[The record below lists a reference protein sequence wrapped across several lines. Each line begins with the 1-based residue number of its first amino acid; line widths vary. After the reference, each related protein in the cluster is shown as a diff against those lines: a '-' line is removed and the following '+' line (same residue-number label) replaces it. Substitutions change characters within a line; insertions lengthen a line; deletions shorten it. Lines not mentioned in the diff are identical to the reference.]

1 MPSGVKMKDHVDFV
15 VDQWSRA
22 MPELDASS
30 MKIFGRMLRLMKHL
44 GKEWAEAMA
53 QFGFREGEFDVL
65 ATLRRAGEP
74 YCLSPTQL
82 YKSLLIT
89 SGAMT
94 NRLNHLEQ
102 QGLIRRIADPDDKRS
117 TLVCLTPH
125 GQERIEQ
132 ALIVHTQ
139 TQNALL
145 SSLSAAQHGQLESLL
160 RELLLT
166 FPPEGQGDTSLGAD
180 NTNTA

>member
-1 MPSGVKMKDHVDFV
+1 
-15 VDQWSRA
+15 
-22 MPELDASS
+22 
-30 MKIFGRMLRLMKHL
+30 MLRLLKHL
-44 GKEWAEAMA
+44 AKMREQAMA
-53 QFGFREGEFDVL
+53 PFGFRDGEFDVL

-102 QGLIRRIADPDDKRS
+102 QGLIKRINDPDDKRS
-117 TLVCLTPH
+117 TLVSLTSH
-125 GQERIEQ
+125 GQQCIEQ
-132 ALIVHTQ
+132 ALLVHTA

-145 SSLSAAQHGQLESLL
+145 KNFSAAQREQLESLL
-160 RELLLT
+160 RDLLLT
-166 FPPEGQGDTSLGAD
+166 FPSEETSSE
-180 NTNTA
+180 

>member
-1 MPSGVKMKDHVDFV
+1 MQDHVDFV
-15 VDQWSRA
+15 VGQWSRA

-30 MKIFGRMLRLMKHL
+30 MKIFGRMLRLMKNL
-44 GKEWAEAMA
+44 GKERAQAMA

-82 YKSLLIT
+82 YKSLLVT

-94 NRLNHLEQ
+94 NRLSHLEQ
-102 QGLIRRIADPDDKRS
+102 QGLIRRIADPNDKRS
-117 TLVCLTPH
+117 TLVSLTPH

-132 ALIVHTQ
+132 ALLVHTE

-145 SSLSAAQHGQLESLL
+145 RNLSEAQRAQLESLL
-160 RELLLT
+160 RVLLLT
-166 FPPEGQGDTSLGAD
+166 FPAEEWDETSSSAD
-180 NTNTA
+180 NTKPA

>member
-1 MPSGVKMKDHVDFV
+1 MKDHVDFV
-15 VDQWSRA
+15 VGQWNRA

-82 YKSLLIT
+82 YTSLLIT

-117 TLVCLTPH
+117 SLVSLTPH
-125 GQERIEQ
+125 GQARIEQ
-132 ALIVHTQ
+132 ALLVHTE

-145 SSLSAAQHGQLESLL
+145 RNLSEAQRAQLESLL
-160 RELLLT
+160 RGLLLT
-166 FPPEGQGDTSLGAD
+166 FPAEEWGETSPSAD
-180 NTNTA
+180 NTKTA

>member
-1 MPSGVKMKDHVDFV
+1 MKDHVDFV

-44 GKEWAEAMA
+44 GKERAQAMSP
-53 QFGFREGEFDVL
+53 FGFREGEFDVL

-94 NRLNHLEQ
+94 NRLSHLEQ

-117 TLVCLTPH
+117 TLVSLTPH
-125 GQERIEQ
+125 GQELIEE

-145 SSLSAAQHGQLESLL
+145 SSLSDAQRAQLESLL

-166 FPPEGQGDTSLGAD
+166 FPPEGLGDKPQSAD
-180 NTNTA
+180 KTETA

>member
-1 MPSGVKMKDHVDFV
+1 
-15 VDQWSRA
+15 

-44 GKEWAEAMA
+44 GKERALAMA
-53 QFGFREGEFDVL
+53 PFGFREGEFDVL

-82 YKSLLIT
+82 YTSLLIT
-89 SGAMT
+89 SGAMA

-117 TLVCLTPH
+117 SLVSLTPH
-125 GQERIEQ
+125 GQARIEQ
-132 ALIVHTQ
+132 ALLVLEHMIAKHIRKPV
-139 TQNALL
+139 LL
-145 SSLSAAQHGQLESLL
+145 GLLHRIECLRCVFRQSLVVAETGHPVIHAVGEQLTLEHLRSL
-160 RELLLT
+160 
-166 FPPEGQGDTSLGAD
+166 
-180 NTNTA
+180 

>member
-1 MPSGVKMKDHVDFV
+1 MKDHVDFV

-44 GKEWAEAMA
+44 GKERA
-53 QFGFREGEFDVL
+53 QTMSPFGFREGEFDVL

-94 NRLNHLEQ
+94 NRLSHLEQ

-117 TLVCLTPH
+117 TLVSMTPH
-125 GQERIEQ
+125 GQELIEE

-145 SSLSAAQHGQLESLL
+145 SSLSDAQRAQLESLL

-166 FPPEGQGDTSLGAD
+166 FPPECPGDKSLSAD
-180 NTNTA
+180 NTKTA

>member
-1 MPSGVKMKDHVDFV
+1 MKDHVDFV
-15 VDQWSRA
+15 VDQWSSA

-44 GKEWAEAMA
+44 GKEWGEAMS

-74 YCLSPTQL
+74 YCLSPTEL

-94 NRLNHLEQ
+94 NRVNHLER
-102 QGLIRRIADPDDKRS
+102 QGLIQRVADRADKRS
-117 TLVCLTPH
+117 TLVSLTPH
-125 GQERIEQ
+125 GKDLIER

-145 SSLSAAQHGQLESLL
+145 KNLSDAQRAQLESLL
-160 RELLLT
+160 RELLLA
-166 FPPEGQGDTSLGAD
+166 FPPEERGDKPLSDD
-180 NTNTA
+180 NKNLHD

>member
-1 MPSGVKMKDHVDFV
+1 
-15 VDQWSRA
+15 

-82 YKSLLIT
+82 YKPLLIT

-94 NRLNHLEQ
+94 NRLSHLEQ
-102 QGLIRRIADPDDKRS
+102 QGLIRRIADLDEKRS
-117 TLVCLTPH
+117 PIVSRTPH
-125 GQERIEQ
+125 GPEPREAGMI
-132 ALIVHTQ
+132 
-139 TQNALL
+139 
-145 SSLSAAQHGQLESLL
+145 AAQ
-160 RELLLT
+160 
-166 FPPEGQGDTSLGAD
+166 
-180 NTNTA
+180 

>member
-1 MPSGVKMKDHVDFV
+1 MKDHVDFV
-15 VDQWSRA
+15 VDQWSSA
-22 MPELDASS
+22 MPELNASS

-44 GKEWAEAMA
+44 GKEWGEAMA
-53 QFGFREGEFDVL
+53 QFGFHEGEFDVL

-74 YCLSPTQL
+74 YCLSPTEL

-94 NRLNHLEQ
+94 NRVNHLER
-102 QGLIRRIADPDDKRS
+102 QGLIQRVADRADKRS
-117 TLVCLTPH
+117 TLVSLTPH
-125 GQERIEQ
+125 GKDLIER

-145 SSLSAAQHGQLESLL
+145 KNLSDAQRAQLESLL
-160 RELLLT
+160 RELLLA
-166 FPPEGQGDTSLGAD
+166 FPPEERGDKPLSDD
-180 NTNTA
+180 NKNLHD

>member
-1 MPSGVKMKDHVDFV
+1 MKDHVDFV
-15 VDQWSRA
+15 VDQWRSA

-30 MKIFGRMLRLMKHL
+30 MKIFGRLLRLMKHL
-44 GKEWAEAMA
+44 GKTHTQVMA

-94 NRLNHLEQ
+94 NRVNHLEQ

-117 TLVCLTPH
+117 TLVSLTPQ
-125 GQERIEQ
+125 GLERIER
-132 ALIVHTQ
+132 ALFVHTE

-145 SSLSAAQHGQLESLL
+145 RNLSDAQRAQLESLL
-160 RELLLT
+160 REMLLT
-166 FPPEGQGDTSLGAD
+166 FPSEEPCNPLQRVD
-180 NTNTA
+180 NKVHD

>member
-1 MPSGVKMKDHVDFV
+1 MKDHVDFV
-15 VDQWSRA
+15 DDQWSRA

-44 GKEWAEAMA
+44 GKERAQAMS

-94 NRLNHLEQ
+94 NRLSHLEQ

-117 TLVCLTPH
+117 TLVSLTPH
-125 GQERIEQ
+125 GLDRIEE

-145 SSLSAAQHGQLESLL
+145 SSLSDAQRTQLESLL
-160 RELLLT
+160 REMLLT
-166 FPPEGQGDTSLGAD
+166 FPPEGLGDKSQSAD
-180 NTNTA
+180 KTETA

>member
-1 MPSGVKMKDHVDFV
+1 MKDHVDFV
-15 VDQWSRA
+15 VDQWSSA

-30 MKIFGRMLRLMKHL
+30 MRIFGRILRLMKHL
-44 GKEWAEAMA
+44 GKKRAQAMA
-53 QFGFREGEFDVL
+53 PFGFREGEFDVL
-65 ATLRRAGEP
+65 ATLRRAGAP

-94 NRLNHLEQ
+94 NRLTHLEQ

-117 TLVCLTPH
+117 TLVSLTSI
-125 GQERIEQ
+125 GLERIEQ
-132 ALIVHTQ
+132 ALLVHTQ

-145 SSLSAAQHGQLESLL
+145 RNLSGAQRAQLESLL

-166 FPPEGQGDTSLGAD
+166 FPPEDEVDKPLSAD
-180 NTNTA
+180 KKTTT

>member
-1 MPSGVKMKDHVDFV
+1 
-15 VDQWSRA
+15 
-22 MPELDASS
+22 MPELDAAS

-44 GKEWAEAMA
+44 GKERAQAMSP
-53 QFGFREGEFDVL
+53 FGFREGEFDVL

-74 YCLSPTQL
+74 YSLSPTQL

-94 NRLNHLEQ
+94 NRLSHLEQ

-117 TLVCLTPH
+117 TLVSLTPH
-125 GQERIEQ
+125 GQELIEE

-145 SSLSAAQHGQLESLL
+145 SSLSDAQRAQLESLL

-166 FPPEGQGDTSLGAD
+166 FPPEGLGDKSQSAD
-180 NTNTA
+180 NTKTA